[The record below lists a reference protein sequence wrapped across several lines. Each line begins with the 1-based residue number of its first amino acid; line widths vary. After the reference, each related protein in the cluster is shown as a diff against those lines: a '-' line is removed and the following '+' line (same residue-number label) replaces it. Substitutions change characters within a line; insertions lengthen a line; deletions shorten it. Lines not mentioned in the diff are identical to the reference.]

1 MKCGLLGCFCM
12 GRGFE
17 GVTGME
23 GGGVLIG
30 YGGWVGC
37 DSFSTLFVG
46 YLKATVC
53 SLISISY
60 DDNL

>member
-1 MKCGLLGCFCM
+1 MKCGLLGCFSM

-17 GVTGME
+17 GLLGWK

-30 YGGWVGC
+30 YGGWVDY
-37 DSFSTLFVG
+37 DSSSTLFVG

-53 SLISISY
+53 SLI
-60 DDNL
+60 L